1 MLRQTQLW
9 FVMKKIQNQ
18 TAPTLHQLKLENSG
32 KLNFF
37 KHSQKKRSLFRNMQ
51 VKIQISTLLYVF
63 KFYFGHCHVVEVY
76 PVKAMIRQTTNNGAT
91 LNWCEIIK
99 SILFVCISSLEM
111 ILWFS
116 TFITLNDNLNGA
128 VDNLQLFIILTS
140 FLPYLLNLLQ
150 TLYQCYHQK
159 KFNHPHCLLV
169 LFSYPTPLLM

>member
-1 MLRQTQLW
+1 
-9 FVMKKIQNQ
+9 
-18 TAPTLHQLKLENSG
+18 
-32 KLNFF
+32 
-37 KHSQKKRSLFRNMQ
+37 
-51 VKIQISTLLYVF
+51 
-63 KFYFGHCHVVEVY
+63 
-76 PVKAMIRQTTNNGAT
+76 MIRQTTNNGAN

-150 TLYQCYHQK
+150 TLYQCTVGQSPK
-159 KFNHPHCLLV
+159 GMVVFLELAIVRVAGC
-169 LFSYPTPLLM
+169 

>member
-1 MLRQTQLW
+1 MLRQTLLW

-18 TAPTLHQLKLENSG
+18 TAPTLHQLKLENSV

-37 KHSQKKRSLFRNMQ
+37 KHSQKKRSLFKNMQ
-51 VKIQISTLLYVF
+51 VKIQIYTLLF
-63 KFYFGHCHVVEVY
+63 FQSLFGHCHVVEIY
-76 PVKAMIRQTTNNGAT
+76 PVKAMIRQTTNNGAN

-159 KFNHPHCLLV
+159 KVNHPHCLLI
-169 LFSYPTPLLM
+169 LLSYPTPLLM

>member
-1 MLRQTQLW
+1 
-9 FVMKKIQNQ
+9 
-18 TAPTLHQLKLENSG
+18 
-32 KLNFF
+32 
-37 KHSQKKRSLFRNMQ
+37 
-51 VKIQISTLLYVF
+51 
-63 KFYFGHCHVVEVY
+63 
-76 PVKAMIRQTTNNGAT
+76 MIRQTTNNGAN

-150 TLYQCYHQK
+150 TLYQCYYQK
-159 KFNHPHCLLV
+159 KVNHPHCLLI